1 MFIATGH
8 ISKAAFN
15 KETLGQTANSEHQDI
30 NHAAKPRRDRG
41 CESQTIAFFR
51 DQDLFSIMRTSREI
65 RSQSGFGVGRKS
77 KSLPSSSQQTGLPW
91 LPGGTNAHQR
101 SSASTFLH
109 LAVVFSPFLPSPPL
123 PSEAGLPMGCGGR
136 RCETAE
142 ACVWAALLW
151 VSLCVSAL
159 RALGRAGSGR
169 QRVSV

>member
-109 LAVVFSPFLPSPPL
+109 LAVVFSPFLPSPP
-123 PSEAGLPMGCGGR
+123 PPQRG
-136 RCETAE
+136 
-142 ACVWAALLW
+142 WAADG
-151 VSLCVSAL
+151 VRGKEV
-159 RALGRAGSGR
+159 
-169 QRVSV
+169 